1 MIFLSLVKLETGVI
15 SSYSLSTIHK
25 KVFRAVDRRVSRQG
39 DGGGGGVAEK
49 KKTKLPNGGDKNVS
63 QSQLKQDGG
72 EADVY
77 ILAPCSGRNMN
88 SDFFGLNSSQRF

>member
-1 MIFLSLVKLETGVI
+1 MYNDFLSLVKLETGVI

-25 KVFRAVDRRVSRQG
+25 KVFRAVDRRVSRR
-39 DGGGGGVAEK
+39 GGEGGRGEK
-49 KKTKLPNGGDKNVS
+49 KQLPNGGNKKVS

-88 SDFFGLNSSQRF
+88 SDFYLD